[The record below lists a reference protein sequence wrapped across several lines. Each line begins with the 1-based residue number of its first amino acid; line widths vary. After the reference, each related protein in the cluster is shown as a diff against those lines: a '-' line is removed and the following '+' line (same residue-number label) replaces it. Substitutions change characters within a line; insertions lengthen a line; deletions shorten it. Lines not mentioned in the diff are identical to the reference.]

1 VPDLRLVV
9 AVFRDIL
16 DDSLLDVSVFMTMV
30 STVVVPA
37 ITERGRGYQLAV

>member
-37 ITERGRGYQLAV
+37 IT